1 MGTNAL
7 SWHHAE
13 KIRKSELYARRV
25 AEAFS
30 AVLKRGSG
38 LNFKRNGLK
47 NGRLRCVW
55 GNSPCLRRFTSEK
68 ISYRKLSHF
77 VLSRKQNRLIWRL
90 HSGRVALQ
98 RMVEGWGHLGAG
110 KDRKEGSGSRRVQ
123 GDHDQNERGWVESPT
138 NTGSGAR
145 YHPQR
150 PCY

>member
-1 MGTNAL
+1 M
-7 SWHHAE
+7 
-13 KIRKSELYARRV
+13 RKKSGRQNCMREGWLRL
-25 AEAFS
+25 FGCP
-30 AVLKRGSG
+30 KMGSG